1 MMGLFLI
8 DNEILNG
15 GFKLHTLFSS
25 AQITNSFYKALKYWV
40 FTDYAQIHCRDSD
53 AKLLNN
59 FNYHM
64 TGSKIQ
70 NWDFKINFCSTF
82 LDMNTPSLQ

>member
-1 MMGLFLI
+1 MDTRTNFQIWEVVSNDAPKRIG
-8 DNEILNG
+8 
-15 GFKLHTLFSS
+15 
-25 AQITNSFYKALKYWV
+25 QITNSFYKALKYWV

-82 LDMNTPSLQ
+82 LDTNTPSLQW